1 MVLHQH
7 FNMLDKVQRFLKS
20 KHKYDKKLELKDQF
34 ELLSK
39 ELNNL
44 QLNAKSGISTEIRQS
59 LGTLLIDLI
68 KFANTQNIDL
78 VELFQKDLKFSV

>member
-1 MVLHQH
+1 
-7 FNMLDKVQRFLKS
+7 MLDKVQRFLKA

-34 ELLSK
+34 DIFTKDLI
-39 ELNNL
+39 NL
-44 QLNAKSGISTEIRQS
+44 QMNTKSGISAEIRQS
-59 LGTLLIDLI
+59 LGTLLVDLI

>member
-34 ELLSK
+34 ELLTK
-39 ELNNL
+39 DLNNL
-44 QLNAKSGISTEIRQS
+44 HANTKAGISVEIRQS
-59 LGTLLIDLI
+59 LGTLLIELI
-68 KFANTQNIDL
+68 KFENTQNIDL
-78 VELFQKDLKFSV
+78 LELFQKDLKFSV

>member
-1 MVLHQH
+1 
-7 FNMLDKVQRFLKS
+7 MLDKVQRFLKS